1 MNSTPHVLVVAS
13 TPRIAEDTI
22 SRLTDA
28 GFRVTLVSSFKA
40 ARKGLESHPDL
51 LIAEV
56 RLGEYNGM
64 QLALRARNQGI
75 RAIVLGENDLITRR
89 EAESLGA
96 DYLADACDPAMLNAA
111 VRAAGV
117 QPRRRVNRRSTH
129 AA

>member
-1 MNSTPHVLVVAS
+1 MNPTPHVLVVAS
-13 TPRIAEDTI
+13 TPRIAEDAI
-22 SRLTDA
+22 SGLTDA
-28 GFRVTLVSSFKA
+28 GLRVTLVSSFKA
-40 ARKGLESHPDL
+40 ARQGLESHPDL

-75 RAIVLGENDLITRR
+75 RAIVLGENDQITRR

-96 DYLADACDPAMLNAA
+96 DYLADECDTATLNAA
-111 VRAAGV
+111 VRAAGIY
-117 QPRRRVNRRSTH
+117 PRRRVGRRSTH